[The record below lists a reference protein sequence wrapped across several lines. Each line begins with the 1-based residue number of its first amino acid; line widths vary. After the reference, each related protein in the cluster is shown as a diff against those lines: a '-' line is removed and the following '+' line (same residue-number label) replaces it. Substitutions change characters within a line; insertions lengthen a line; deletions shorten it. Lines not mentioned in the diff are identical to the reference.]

1 MGKYQER
8 TYKLVINVYNID
20 KYDEKSE
27 KKDK

>member
-1 MGKYQER
+1 MGKYPER